1 MKLPCEAESFSFHG
15 AEESAKIASLL
26 NLVGCADTKH
36 RKQKRRRRENKHGSE
51 SWYDSVFVL
60 LTKRVPSDI

>member
-26 NLVGCADTKH
+26 NLVRVVQTRSTES
-36 RKQKRRRRENKHGSE
+36 RKEEEEKTNTVLSHGTTP
-51 SWYDSVFVL
+51 FL
-60 LTKRVPSDI
+60 FF